1 MKIVEIEP
9 IFTTLESRQQFE
21 KSLNDKSHELISHS
35 NRPSDK
41 TDLINRVK
49 KADIILMSNIPL
61 DGEIINQ
68 CENLKMIS
76 VAFTGIDHID
86 VEACNKREITIR
98 NSAGYSTNSVAELTL
113 GLIIDSLRKITY
125 LDAKTRS
132 LSDRNGFIGSELKG
146 KTVGINGSGAIG
158 TQVGIIMNTLG
169 CKVLFTSR
177 SIKPDTSWGKF
188 TSIDAL
194 LAESD
199 IVTLHTPLTPET
211 EFLIDENKISK
222 MKETAFLINTA
233 RGKVVDYN
241 ALADAL
247 TKGKLAG
254 AAIDVYE
261 MEPPISK
268 NHPLLT
274 APNCILT
281 PHIAYATK
289 EALTLRAKIASEN
302 IINWLGE

>member
-1 MKIVEIEP
+1 
-9 IFTTLESRQQFE
+9 
-21 KSLNDKSHELISHS
+21 
-35 NRPSDK
+35 
-41 TDLINRVK
+41 
-49 KADIILMSNIPL
+49 
-61 DGEIINQ
+61 
-68 CENLKMIS
+68 
-76 VAFTGIDHID
+76 
-86 VEACNKREITIR
+86 
-98 NSAGYSTNSVAELTL
+98 
-113 GLIIDSLRKITY
+113 
-125 LDAKTRS
+125 
-132 LSDRNGFIGSELKG
+132 
-146 KTVGINGSGAIG
+146 
-158 TQVGIIMNTLG
+158 MNTLG

-281 PHIAYATK
+281 PHIAYATN

-302 IINWLGE
+302 IINWLGD